1 MKEKNPAAILEF
13 GPAGAA
19 PVGWRRGGP
28 TVAPV
33 PGDAVMTVLTTWWL
47 GEELAT
53 WLPDISDATIGPD
66 GCLYLVSDQGQTK
79 HIFRA
84 AMRGIV
90 PDAVLDRRD
99 KIGFA
104 TPEAD
109 WLTILIPMARKWLRE
124 DLQFPFLKHG
134 LLLREFESVAA
145 GRSSNPAQVWRWIN
159 FYRWYVQAFNQQP

>member
-1 MKEKNPAAILEF
+1 MRFSVES
-13 GPAGAA
+13 
-19 PVGWRRGGP
+19 R
-28 TVAPV
+28 V
-33 PGDAVMTVLTTWWL
+33 PFLTT
-47 GEELAT
+47 GLADFMLS
-53 WLPDISDATIGPD
+53 LPEA
-66 GCLYLVSDQGQTK
+66 YLVSDQGQTK

-124 DLQFPFLKHG
+124 DLQLPFLKHG